1 MGSQSSINRPKAE
14 DISSI
19 IRKSQARVSKAL
31 VGKPQFFLS
40 NVETQDTLK
49 LFAKNKTNLVI
60 LNVDLVASTKLS
72 MTLSLDRLAMIIQA
86 FNQEMSLV
94 IKEFGGYILKYVGDA
109 VLAFFFVPEDQS
121 EKRYSVVNALN
132 CAKCMIQVV
141 LKAMNTVLAKHD
153 YSEISIRIGLD
164 IGENA
169 VIQSGWD
176 SHSRI
181 RNLMKNDT
189 KTIKEKQS
197 IIKKPVFDILSYT
210 VSMAVKMTALANP
223 NHIVIGGLVYDLLDD
238 RQRSLFDHTDV
249 SPEIWSYVC
258 KGIEGN
264 IYKVYTNR

>member
-1 MGSQSSINRPKAE
+1 VGSQSSINIPKAE

-153 YSEISIRIGLD
+153 
-164 IGENA
+164 
-169 VIQSGWD
+169 
-176 SHSRI
+176 
-181 RNLMKNDT
+181 
-189 KTIKEKQS
+189 
-197 IIKKPVFDILSYT
+197 
-210 VSMAVKMTALANP
+210 
-223 NHIVIGGLVYDLLDD
+223 
-238 RQRSLFDHTDV
+238 
-249 SPEIWSYVC
+249 
-258 KGIEGN
+258 
-264 IYKVYTNR
+264 